1 MNTNIKYKTILTAIA
16 LGCFSIVNPASA
28 GTVENM
34 ERERAVLLNTLLFP
48 EGSDKKVTQKL
59 EISRDRL
66 IDLERMVIRDK
77 SLRGKNTPAVRSA
90 FANYDLTFL
99 VHSSIEKNTNVLEH
113 WLNEVGVSTS
123 SLQAARIG
131 RR

>member
-1 MNTNIKYKTILTAIA
+1 MNTNIKYKTIVTALA
-16 LGCFSIVNPASA
+16 LGCFSILNTASA

-34 ERERAVLLNTLLFP
+34 EREQAVLLNTLLFP

-66 IDLERMVIRDK
+66 IDLERMVIRGK

>member
-1 MNTNIKYKTILTAIA
+1 MNTNIKYKIILTAIV
-16 LGCFSIVNPASA
+16 LGCFSIVKTASA

-34 ERERAVLLNTLLFP
+34 ERERAVLLQTLLSP
-48 EGSDKKVTQKL
+48 EGSDKKVNQTL
-59 EISRDRL
+59 EISRDCL

>member
-1 MNTNIKYKTILTAIA
+1 MNMNIKYKTVLAAIV
-16 LGCFSIVNPASA
+16 LGIFSILNTASA

-34 ERERAVLLNTLLFP
+34 ERERAILLNTLLFP
-48 EGSDKKVTQKL
+48 EGTDKMVTQKL

-77 SLRGKNTPAVRSA
+77 SLRGRNTPAVRAA
-90 FANYDLTFL
+90 FGNYDLTFL
-99 VHSSIEKNTNVLEH
+99 VHSSIEKNSNVLEH